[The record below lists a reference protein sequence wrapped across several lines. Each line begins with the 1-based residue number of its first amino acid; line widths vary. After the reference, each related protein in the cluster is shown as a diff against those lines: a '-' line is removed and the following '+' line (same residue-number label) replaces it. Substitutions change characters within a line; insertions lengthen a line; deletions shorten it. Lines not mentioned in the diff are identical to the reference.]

1 MMLYAL
7 VADDKPDGLKDRLA
21 NRPEHLKH
29 LESLG
34 EKLIFAG
41 PFVDQNGDATGSI
54 VVIEAQS
61 QGEAETLFK
70 QDPFIVKGVFGAY
83 QVRPWKLTINNLVKG

>member
-21 NRPEHLKH
+21 NRPEHLKY

-34 EKLIFAG
+34 DRLILAG
-41 PFVDQNGDATGSI
+41 PFLDQNGDSNGTIAI
-54 VVIEAQS
+54 IEAAN
-61 QGEAETLFK
+61 QGEAEKLFK

-83 QVRPWKLTINNLVKG
+83 QVRPFKITINNLKA